1 MADVGRCPA
10 LHPENMDATCS
21 DEHGR
26 LDLASSHV
34 VDGGCARLLNVDK
47 ALFGQLRSGP
57 TELGAAL
64 AGATSSSSLG
74 NHGPVIR
81 SKYPYPTYSGVGPA
95 AGGLQGTHRLSY
107 GQCPLGDDM
116 CGRQVAPPDKLFPM
130 KM

>member
-47 ALFGQLRSGP
+47 ALFGQL
-57 TELGAAL
+57 
-64 AGATSSSSLG
+64 SLG
-74 NHGPVIR
+74 PPVRRPRDADSTRSAAHRESESARDLARCTGVSALGPLVDSMPAR
-81 SKYPYPTYSGVGPA
+81 LTDSMPTDRPSDQSRALEATMPCVLPCS
-95 AGGLQGTHRLSY
+95 R
-107 GQCPLGDDM
+107 
-116 CGRQVAPPDKLFPM
+116 V
-130 KM
+130 

>member
-47 ALFGQLRSGP
+47 ALFGQLDSQLNCPLLTLTQRGVQHIESRR
-57 TELGAAL
+57 AR
-64 AGATSSSSLG
+64 ATS
-74 NHGPVIR
+74 P
-81 SKYPYPTYSGVGPA
+81 GVPE
-95 AGGLQGTHRLSY
+95 
-107 GQCPLGDDM
+107 
-116 CGRQVAPPDKLFPM
+116 
-130 KM
+130 